1 MKMRVLAVVVFVA
14 AALAQAEEADATPEA
29 EAAIDLDAVIK
40 ESGEKFQFQA
50 EVNRLMEIII
60 HSLYT
65 TRNIF
70 FRELISNA
78 GDALDKIRYQSLLD
92 PTVLG
97 DNKELDIRL
106 KIDKDAK
113 TLSFRD
119 YGVGMTQKELTE
131 NLGTVARSG
140 TAKFLEAMGKKE
152 SEDESGT
159 AEVILKLKEDSE
171 EFLEI
176 SEVENTVKKYSMF
189 IQYPI
194 QLWKSK
200 TVTEEVP
207 VESDDDE
214 DDDEE
219 GDEDDELTAE
229 DEDDEPET
237 KTVEKTVWDYERLND
252 NKPVRTRRPS
262 EVEEQDY

>member
-1 MKMRVLAVVVFVA
+1 MKMRVFAAIVFA
-14 AALAQAEEADATPEA
+14 AAMLCRAEDADAAADAA
-29 EAAIDLDAVIK
+29 EDKAIDLDAVIK

-65 TRNIF
+65 SRNIF

-119 YGVGMTQKELTE
+119 HGVGMTQKELTE
-131 NLGTVARSG
+131 
-140 TAKFLEAMGKKE
+140 
-152 SEDESGT
+152 
-159 AEVILKLKEDSE
+159 
-171 EFLEI
+171 
-176 SEVENTVKKYSMF
+176 
-189 IQYPI
+189 
-194 QLWKSK
+194 
-200 TVTEEVP
+200 
-207 VESDDDE
+207 
-214 DDDEE
+214 
-219 GDEDDELTAE
+219 
-229 DEDDEPET
+229 
-237 KTVEKTVWDYERLND
+237 
-252 NKPVRTRRPS
+252 
-262 EVEEQDY
+262 

>member
-1 MKMRVLAVVVFVA
+1 MKMRVLAAIVFVA
-14 AALAQAEEADATPEA
+14 AALVGADEADTPASEADAV
-29 EAAIDLDAVIK
+29 DLDAVIK
-40 ESGEKFQFQA
+40 ESGTKFQFQA

-65 TRNIF
+65 SRNIF

-159 AEVILKLKEDSE
+159 
-171 EFLEI
+171 
-176 SEVENTVKKYSMF
+176 VELIGQFGVGFYS
-189 IQYPI
+189 
-194 QLWKSK
+194 
-200 TVTEEVP
+200 
-207 VESDDDE
+207 
-214 DDDEE
+214 
-219 GDEDDELTAE
+219 A
-229 DEDDEPET
+229 
-237 KTVEKTVWDYERLND
+237 
-252 NKPVRTRRPS
+252 
-262 EVEEQDY
+262 